1 VNSARSSYAICRVTL
16 AFIWFYHGLV
26 PKLLSQHKDEL
37 AMNMALGMSHAEA
50 VNAAQLA
57 GIAEIV
63 MALCMLVFWRQ
74 RWPLWLTLAAMPVL
88 LGFAL
93 LVQPQLAFGAFN
105 PVTTNVATMALAWLA
120 LQQGRQLNSNHRR
133 L

>member
-1 VNSARSSYAICRVTL
+1 MNSTRSSYAICRVTL

-88 LGFAL
+88 LTFVL
-93 LVQPQLAFGAFN
+93 LVQPQLALGAFN
-105 PVTTNVATMALAWLA
+105 PVTTNIAVMALAWLT
-120 LQQGRQLNSNHRR
+120 LQLQHEQST
-133 L
+133 

>member
-1 VNSARSSYAICRVTL
+1 MNNARSCYVICRVTL
-16 AFIWFYHGLV
+16 AFTWLYHGLV

-50 VNAAQLA
+50 INAAQLV

-63 MALCMLVFWRQ
+63 IALCMLVFWRQ

-88 LGFAL
+88 LAFVL
-93 LVQPQLAFGAFN
+93 LVQPQLALGAFN

-120 LQQGRQLNSNHRR
+120 LQLQRKQST
-133 L
+133 